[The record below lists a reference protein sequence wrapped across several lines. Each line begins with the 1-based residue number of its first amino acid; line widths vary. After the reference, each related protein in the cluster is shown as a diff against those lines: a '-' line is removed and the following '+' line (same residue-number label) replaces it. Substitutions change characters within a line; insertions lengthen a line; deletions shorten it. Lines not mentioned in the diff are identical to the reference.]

1 MYKYKLTN
9 TFFKT
14 RFYILLFEKITPAEE
29 YLFKRLF
36 NFISNVSLSLIY
48 ATNLFNRENHI
59 FISGNILYYNNNVLK
74 KLLEKKEY
82 ILIGN
87 SDLKIYEKYKEYLI
101 KKYKIQILTYE
112 NSNMIIYE
120 SI

>member
-14 RFYILLFEKITPAEE
+14 SFYILLFEKITPAEE
-29 YLFKRLF
+29 YLFNRLF

-74 KLLEKKEY
+74 KLSEKKEY

>member
-1 MYKYKLTN
+1 MFN
-9 TFFKT
+9 
-14 RFYILLFEKITPAEE
+14 
-29 YLFKRLF
+29 RLF
-36 NFISNVSLSLIY
+36 NFISNVSLSFVY
-48 ATNLFNRENHI
+48 VNNLFNRGNHI
-59 FISGNILYYNNNVLK
+59 FISGNILYYKNKVLK
-74 KLLEKKEY
+74 KLPEKKEY

-101 KKYKIQILTYE
+101 KKYKMQILTYE